1 MISDHAMDMWNR
13 YCKETGETYDSVYKD
28 KEKIQAFRDWY
39 NPIMKAVI
47 MVNSLHEEYMNSYI
61 EILKYIGHYDE

>member
-1 MISDHAMDMWNR
+1 MISEHAMEMWNR
-13 YCKETGETYDSVYKD
+13 YCKETGVTYDSVYKD

-39 NPIMKAVI
+39 NPIMKSVS
-47 MVNSLHEEYMNSYI
+47 MVNSLYEEYMDSYI